1 MLSIATINVQN
12 KYKIKNYNGTNHGD
26 NHIQMLLDLINK
38 YHIEILGLQ
47 EVNYKYKE
55 QLEKKLGRS
64 FTYYGKFRYP
74 LNCITK
80 NIYPFSVFNESVPII
95 TNQEVLDKE
104 TQVLP
109 WISSYVPRIVTIMKI
124 KTKEVGTVVVL
135 NTHLDYLKNGTKVK
149 QLKKLL
155 NIIQKISWPIILM
168 GDFNMTVKN
177 KDFLSFID
185 DLKDLNIKHVDINE
199 ATFKYSKSPRAI
211 DHIFLSNCFNV
222 EKVLLDKNP
231 AYLTFSDHY
240 PVILKLSLG
249 FDRK

>member
-1 MLSIATINVQN
+1 
-12 KYKIKNYNGTNHGD
+12 
-26 NHIQMLLDLINK
+26 
-38 YHIEILGLQ
+38 
-47 EVNYKYKE
+47 
-55 QLEKKLGRS
+55 
-64 FTYYGKFRYP
+64 
-74 LNCITK
+74 
-80 NIYPFSVFNESVPII
+80 
-95 TNQEVLDKE
+95 
-104 TQVLP
+104 
-109 WISSYVPRIVTIMKI
+109 MKI
-124 KTKEVGTVVVL
+124 KTKEVGTIVVL

-185 DLKDLNIKHVDINE
+185 TLKDLNIKHVDINE
-199 ATFKYSKSPRAI
+199 ATFKYSKTPRAI